1 MKCLQSKRK
10 PHTHGLEFQTWGF
23 KPNLSFAAAD
33 GKSGLRISKDGWQ
46 RIEKACGHPIAASVR
61 QFLRR
66 PELRLTRFGPADNLE
81 SWRQHSLSDVEVKEA
96 AAMSNMTTVEVKA
109 FVPAR
114 DFAQS
119 KRFYQD
125 LGFELA
131 WSSEDLAYIRH
142 GNSSFLLQNFY
153 QKEHADNF
161 MMHLLVE
168 DVEAWWSYV
177 LDHGL
182 AAKYGVRVES
192 PADRPWG
199 MRDFVIIDPTGV
211 LWRIG
216 QNIENPGS

>member
-1 MKCLQSKRK
+1 
-10 PHTHGLEFQTWGF
+10 
-23 KPNLSFAAAD
+23 
-33 GKSGLRISKDGWQ
+33 
-46 RIEKACGHPIAASVR
+46 
-61 QFLRR
+61 
-66 PELRLTRFGPADNLE
+66 LTRFCPADNLE
-81 SWRQHSLSDVEVKEA
+81 SWREHSLGDVEVKEA
-96 AAMSNMTTVEVKA
+96 EAMSNMTTVEVKA

-142 GNSSFLLQNFY
+142 GHSSFLLQNFY
-153 QKEHADNF
+153 QKEHADNL

-177 LDHGL
+177 LDQGL
-182 AAKYGVRVES
+182 AAKYGVRVEP